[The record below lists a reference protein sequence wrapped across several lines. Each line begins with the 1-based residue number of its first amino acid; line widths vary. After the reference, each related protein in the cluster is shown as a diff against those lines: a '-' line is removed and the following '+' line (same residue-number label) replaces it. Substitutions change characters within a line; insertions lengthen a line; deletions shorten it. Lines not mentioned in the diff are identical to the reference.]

1 MGNEKASQEVIFSM
15 PKGFIAKIKYIIS
28 AVGPGGIIAVA
39 AMGPGTIASCLTAG
53 ATFGYSLTWF
63 VIICGIMAAVLT
75 TAGGKITAATGKTAF
90 DLFKEHIGIWAV
102 ALVSIH
108 MCVWY
113 LVIMIEG
120 TVLYEVT
127 ATFLSPWT
135 TGYNYYDI
143 IVVIQVIL
151 MAWVFT
157 QGYGNIVKIASF
169 LTVGLVIVF
178 TLNILYIRPN
188 IKDIIKGLVP
198 MLPSGAGRIA
208 FAGLLGGSA
217 NGFLALCYSFN
228 TKDKG
233 WDTPSAFP
241 FMCWDQGFYMGLIFN
256 VFSIAIYVS
265 AAAILHPAGIEV
277 TSAIN
282 AAKSLEPLVGPLAK
296 WIFLVGLWGST
307 FGIIGGMSMMGAYCI
322 SALLKYKPSLSEKKV
337 KIIIAIGCLISCI
350 GCLAKNLKALPLVV
364 LGMALLTLTGPIY
377 VGLFMYYGNNKKI
390 MGENKYGLIHNIS
403 LAFVFLANLYAA
415 FLTISNILA
424 FFA

>member
-1 MGNEKASQEVIFSM
+1 MASEKVPQDVLFSM
-15 PKGFIAKIKYIIS
+15 PEGFFAKIKYIIS
-28 AVGPGGIIAVA
+28 AIGPGGIIAVA

-63 VIICGIMAAVLT
+63 VVICGLMAAVLT

-90 DLFKEHIGIWAV
+90 DLFREHIGVWV
-102 ALVSIH
+102 VVLVSIH
-108 MCVWY
+108 MCIWY

-127 ATFLSPWT
+127 ATFLSSWT
-135 TGYNYYDI
+135 IGYKYYDV
-143 IVVIQVIL
+143 IVVIQTIL
-151 MAWVFT
+151 IAWVFT

-178 TLNILYIRPN
+178 VFNVLYIRPN
-188 IKDIIKGLVP
+188 IRNIIKGLVP
-198 MLPSGAGRIA
+198 ILPSGAGRIA